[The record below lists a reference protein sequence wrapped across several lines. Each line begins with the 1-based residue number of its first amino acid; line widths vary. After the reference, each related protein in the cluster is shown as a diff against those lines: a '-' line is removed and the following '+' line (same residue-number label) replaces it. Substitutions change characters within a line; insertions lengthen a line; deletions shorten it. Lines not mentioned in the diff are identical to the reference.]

1 LSIWPTLQSE
11 NDYYTLGSLMTTE
24 QISPSEELI
33 LEALKEVNDP
43 EIGINIVDLGL
54 IYGTE
59 VDATGK
65 VSITMTLTTPA
76 CPLNEYI
83 DAAVKTALEEVPGVT
98 DSEVNLVWTPPWG
111 PDKMSEDAR
120 LELGFW

>member
-1 LSIWPTLQSE
+1 
-11 NDYYTLGSLMTTE
+11 MTALE
-24 QISPSEELI
+24 QVRPPEEMI
-33 LEALKEVNDP
+33 LEALKTVDDP

-54 IYGTE
+54 VYGTD
-59 VDATGK
+59 VDDSGHVT
-65 VSITMTLTTPA
+65 VTMTLTTPA

-83 DAAVKTALEEVPGVT
+83 DAAVKAALADVPGVT
-98 DSEVNLVWTPPWG
+98 QSSVNLVWTPPWG

>member
-1 LSIWPTLQSE
+1 
-11 NDYYTLGSLMTTE
+11 MTVE
-24 QISPSEELI
+24 QILPSEELI
-33 LEALKEVNDP
+33 LEALKEVEDP

-54 IYGTE
+54 IYGTDIE
-59 VDATGK
+59 QTGK
-65 VSITMTLTTPA
+65 VNITMTLTTPM

-83 DAAVKTALEEVPGVT
+83 DAAVKSALEAVPGVT
-98 DSEVNLVWTPPWG
+98 DTHVDLVWTPPWG

>member
-1 LSIWPTLQSE
+1 
-11 NDYYTLGSLMTTE
+11 MTTTTE
-24 QISPSEELI
+24 KVLPPEELI
-33 LEALKEVNDP
+33 LEALKEVHDP

-59 VDATGK
+59 IDDSGHVN
-65 VSITMTLTTPA
+65 VTMTLTTPM

-98 DSEVNLVWTPPWG
+98 SSSVNLVWTPPWG

>member
-1 LSIWPTLQSE
+1 
-11 NDYYTLGSLMTTE
+11 MTTE
-24 QISPSEELI
+24 QASPSEELV
-33 LEALKEVNDP
+33 LEALKEVHDP

-54 IYGTE
+54 IYDTAIDDGGVVT
-59 VDATGK
+59 V
-65 VSITMTLTTPA
+65 TMTLTTPM

-83 DAAVKTALEEVPGVT
+83 DAAVKSALQEVPGVT
-98 DSEVNLVWTPPWG
+98 DSHVNLVWTPPWG

>member
-1 LSIWPTLQSE
+1 
-11 NDYYTLGSLMTTE
+11 MTTE
-24 QISPSEELI
+24 QLKPSEELI
-33 LEALKEVNDP
+33 LEALKQVDDP

-54 IYGTE
+54 VYGTE
-59 VDATGK
+59 VEDNGN
-65 VSITMTLTTPA
+65 VMVTMTLTTPA

-83 DAAVKTALEEVPGVT
+83 DAAVKAVLADIPGVT
-98 DSEVNLVWTPPWG
+98 GSAVNLVWTPPWG

>member
-1 LSIWPTLQSE
+1 
-11 NDYYTLGSLMTTE
+11 MTTT
-24 QISPSEELI
+24 SPVNPPEELI
-33 LEALKEVNDP
+33 LEALKEVHDP

-59 VDATGK
+59 MDEGGHVT
-65 VSITMTLTTPA
+65 ITMTLTTPM

-98 DSEVNLVWTPPWG
+98 SSTVNLVWTPPWG

-120 LELGFW
+120 LELG

>member
-1 LSIWPTLQSE
+1 
-11 NDYYTLGSLMTTE
+11 MTITE
-24 QISPSEELI
+24 QAPPPEELI

-54 IYGTE
+54 IYGTD
-59 VDATGK
+59 VDAAGHVT
-65 VSITMTLTTPA
+65 ITMTLTTPM

-83 DAAVKTALEEVPGVT
+83 DAAVRTALEAVPGVT
-98 DSEVNLVWTPPWG
+98 SSIVNLVWTPPWG

>member
-1 LSIWPTLQSE
+1 VTTQSITP
-11 NDYYTLGSLMTTE
+11 
-24 QISPSEELI
+24 PEELI
-33 LEALKEVNDP
+33 LEALKTVDDP

-54 IYGTE
+54 IYGTDIDE
-59 VDATGK
+59 NGHVT
-65 VSITMTLTTPA
+65 ITMTLTSPM

-83 DAAVKTALEEVPGVT
+83 DAAVRAALDEVPGVK
-98 DSEVNLVWTPPWG
+98 DSHVNLVWTPPWG

>member
-1 LSIWPTLQSE
+1 LATELSR
-11 NDYYTLGSLMTTE
+11 
-24 QISPSEELI
+24 PSEELI
-33 LEALKEVNDP
+33 IEALKEVHDP

-59 VDATGK
+59 VDDAGK
-65 VSITMTLTTPA
+65 VSITMTLTTPM

-83 DAAVKTALEEVPGVT
+83 DAAVKAALADVPGVT
-98 DSEVNLVWTPPWG
+98 DSHVDLVWTPPWG

>member
-1 LSIWPTLQSE
+1 
-11 NDYYTLGSLMTTE
+11 MTTIE
-24 QISPSEELI
+24 QVKPPDELI

-59 VDATGK
+59 VDDAGH
-65 VSITMTLTTPA
+65 VHITMTLTTPA

-83 DAAVKTALEEVPGVT
+83 DAAVKTALEAVPGVT
-98 DSEVNLVWTPPWG
+98 SSSVTLVWTPPWG

>member
-1 LSIWPTLQSE
+1 
-11 NDYYTLGSLMTTE
+11 MTTE
-24 QISPSEELI
+24 QITPSEDLI
-33 LEALKEVNDP
+33 LEALKEVHDP

-54 IYGTE
+54 IYGTNID
-59 VDATGK
+59 DAGK
-65 VSITMTLTTPA
+65 VFITMTLTTPA

-83 DAAVKTALEEVPGVT
+83 DAAVKAALEGVPGVS

>member
-1 LSIWPTLQSE
+1 
-11 NDYYTLGSLMTTE
+11 MTTE
-24 QISPSEELI
+24 QITPSEELI

-54 IYGTE
+54 VYGTE
-59 VDATGK
+59 VDANGK
-65 VSITMTLTTPA
+65 AVITMTLTTPA